1 MWSGSEEGSSLT
13 DHGWGT
19 WRYFH
24 MWPFCEIH
32 SRLELIFFR
41 QMFSLEMIWRT
52 TRMLHG
58 EGGKVASH
66 QKGSGLDNS
75 PVWTGFLI
83 NQAPFLMAM
92 SPNHNA
98 QVLRMNS
105 STSPR
110 IKQSGI
116 YSHFEI
122 NSPEN
127 IRLKDICRRKFYF
140 ADCSCSM
147 NAILA
152 GYLKHLVLWRF
163 CGIVYYALNSICT
176 FPSFKNETPAFQ
188 VLKLMVW
195 PGAAHN

>member
-1 MWSGSEEGSSLT
+1 MCCITVIISCVSHFRPLRMIGNT
-13 DHGWGT
+13 YYPQAADHGWGT

-32 SRLELIFFR
+32 SWLELR
-41 QMFSLEMIWRT
+41 WYGEQLECYMAK
-52 TRMLHG
+52 G
-58 EGGKVASH
+58 ESH
-66 QKGSGLDNS
+66 QEGSGLENS

-92 SPNHNA
+92 SPIDNA

-122 NSPEN
+122 AHGHEN

-152 GYLKHLVLWRF
+152 GYLSCDNF
-163 CGIVYYALNSICT
+163 
-176 FPSFKNETPAFQ
+176 
-188 VLKLMVW
+188 
-195 PGAAHN
+195 AASCITC